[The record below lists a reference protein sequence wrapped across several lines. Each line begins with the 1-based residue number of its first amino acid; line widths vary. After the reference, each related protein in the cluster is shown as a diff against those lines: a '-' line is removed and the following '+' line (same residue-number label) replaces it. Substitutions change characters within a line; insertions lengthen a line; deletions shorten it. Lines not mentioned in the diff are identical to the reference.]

1 MRRTTLRSAGFTMV
15 EIAIA
20 LVLLGLVLAN
30 VFMVLYGTTRSYGQK
45 NAVFET
51 EAQVRRTLDR
61 TALALIGANRSTVYT
76 VLPAPFSTSEIHFE
90 TNLGVQGGALTWS
103 QPQTI
108 ALELGDRNKV
118 VWSEG
123 DVAGNRRVVW
133 SEYARHFLAGEVLNG
148 VDDNG
153 NGLIDEKGLSFDLD
167 GNSIVIRLSLEREDK
182 DGKPITRTMEAR
194 VTCRN

>member
-1 MRRTTLRSAGFTMV
+1 MRRTRRRAAGFTMV
-15 EIAIA
+15 EISIA

-30 VFMVLYGTTRSYGQK
+30 VFMVLSGTTRSYGQK

-51 EAQVRRTLDR
+51 ESQARRTLDR

-90 TNLGVQGGALTWS
+90 TNTGVLGGALTWS

-108 ALELGDRNKV
+108 ALEVGGERNKI
-118 VWSEG
+118 VWSE
-123 DVAGNRRVVW
+123 AAAENRRVVW
-133 SEYARHFLAGEVLNG
+133 SEYARQYLAGEVLNG
-148 VDDNG
+148 VDDNN

-182 DGKPITRTMEAR
+182 DGKPITRTLEAR

>member
-1 MRRTTLRSAGFTMV
+1 MV
-15 EIAIA
+15 
-20 LVLLGLVLAN
+20 
-30 VFMVLYGTTRSYGQK
+30 
-45 NAVFET
+45 
-51 EAQVRRTLDR
+51 
-61 TALALIGANRSTVYT
+61 GANRSTVYT

-90 TNLGVQGGALTWS
+90 TNLGVQGGALAWS

-108 ALELGDRNKV
+108 ALELGDRNKI
-118 VWSEG
+118 VWSETSTE
-123 DVAGNRRVVW
+123 NRRVVW
-133 SEYARHFLAGEVLNG
+133 SEWARNYLAGEILNG

-167 GNSIVIRLSLEREDK
+167 GNSIVIRVSLEKEDR

>member
-1 MRRTTLRSAGFTMV
+1 MV
-15 EIAIA
+15 EISIA
-20 LVLLGLVLAN
+20 VVLLGLVLAN

-45 NAVFET
+45 NTAFET

-61 TALALIGANRSTVYT
+61 TALALIGANRSTVHT
-76 VLPAPFSTSEIHFE
+76 VLPAPFSTSEIHYE
-90 TNLGVQGGALTWS
+90 TNLGVQGGELAWS
-103 QPQTI
+103 EPQTI

-123 DVAGNRRVVW
+123 IGITESRRVVW
-133 SEYARHFLAGEVLNG
+133 SEWARRFLAGEVANG
-148 VDDNG
+148 IDDNG

-167 GNSIVIRLSLEREDK
+167 GNSIVIRLTLEKLDRE
-182 DGKPITRTMEAR
+182 GRPVTRTMEAR

>member
-1 MRRTTLRSAGFTMV
+1 MNRRNTRKGGFTMV
-15 EIAIA
+15 EISIA

-90 TNLGVQGGALTWS
+90 TNLGVQGGALAWS

-108 ALELGDRNKV
+108 ALELGDRNKI
-118 VWSEG
+118 VWSETSTE
-123 DVAGNRRVVW
+123 NRRVVW
-133 SEYARHFLAGEVLNG
+133 SEWARNYLAGEILNG

-167 GNSIVIRLSLEREDK
+167 GNSIVIRVSLEKEDR

>member
-1 MRRTTLRSAGFTMV
+1 MNRRITRKGGFTMV
-15 EIAIA
+15 EISIA

-90 TNLGVQGGALTWS
+90 TNLGVQGGALAWS

-108 ALELGDRNKV
+108 ALELGDRNKI
-118 VWSEG
+118 VWSETSSE
-123 DVAGNRRVVW
+123 NRRVVW
-133 SEYARHFLAGEVLNG
+133 SEWARNYLAGEILNG

-167 GNSIVIRLSLEREDK
+167 GNSIVIRVSLEKEDR